1 MICKSDKRDKS
12 ASPSSLCWKEHAGS
26 DWTVVWEEREKKE
39 EDEERED
46 DDDEERELRVK
57 GGRVGRVE
65 KEVRERT
72 GGVIGKEREKKAAER
87 ERRRM

>member
-46 DDDEERELRVK
+46 DDDEEREDDDDD
-57 GGRVGRVE
+57 
-65 KEVRERT
+65 ERAEDDD
-72 GGVIGKEREKKAAER
+72 GEEREDGDASNDVN
-87 ERRRM
+87 